1 MTYEEMV
8 SDVVAALKD
17 SKGNGHRRAFQLSG
31 IYPVDA
37 GRLLDDAI
45 RAYKPEGVSRD

>member
-17 SKGNGHRRAFQLSG
+17 SKGNGHRRAFWL
-31 IYPVDA
+31 A
-37 GRLLDDAI
+37 GEYGVHAGLLLDDAV
-45 RAYKPEGVSRD
+45 RAYRPEGVSRD